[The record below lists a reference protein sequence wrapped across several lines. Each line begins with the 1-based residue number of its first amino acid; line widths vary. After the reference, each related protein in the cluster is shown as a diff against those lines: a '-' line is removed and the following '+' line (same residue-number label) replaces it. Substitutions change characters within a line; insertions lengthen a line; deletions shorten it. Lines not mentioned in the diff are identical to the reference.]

1 MCLVAGTPDYVAPE
15 VLKGEGYGLAVDNWA
30 IGVLTYILL
39 CGYPPFYDKQQ
50 ALLFQKI
57 MAVQYKFHENEWKDI
72 SVQAKDFIKR
82 LLVEQPMQRNSAKQA
97 LHHKWL
103 QMNQNDN
110 PNPKMLRSLPTT
122 QRLPAY
128 KEARARGQM
137 AAGAAN
143 DLTRSAESSDSSPDS
158 PDGAARPKRGELRST
173 KAAKGLQAQLMAS
186 KAVQSGQSKRDKSY
200 QIVLLGSKHA
210 PVELADGFEL
220 VYKTEWLERLIEFIK
235 LEQKYHARANANN
248 WIFEIA
254 FLPDALSFRVRGAK
268 EVKDYVKSVLVTI
281 GKL

>member
-1 MCLVAGTPDYVAPE
+1 M
-15 VLKGEGYGLAVDNWA
+15 LKGEGYGLAVDNWA

-82 LLVEQPMQRNSAKQA
+82 LLVEQPLQRNSAKQA

-103 QMNQNDN
+103 QMNSTDN

-128 KEARARGQM
+128 KAARARGQM
-137 AAGAAN
+137 QAGAAN
-143 DLTRSAESSDSSPDS
+143 DMTRSAESDSSADS
-158 PDGAARPKRGELRST
+158 PDGTMRPKRGELRST

-186 KAVQSGQSKRDKSY
+186 KAVQTGQSKRDKSY

-210 PVELADGFEL
+210 PVELSDGYEL
-220 VYKTEWLERLIEFIK
+220 IYKAEWLDRLIEFIK
-235 LEQKYHARANANN
+235 LEQKYHARANAAD

-254 FLPDALSFRVRGAK
+254 FIGDSLTFRVRGAK
-268 EVKDYVKSVLVTI
+268 DVKEYVRSVLVAI
-281 GKL
+281 GKI